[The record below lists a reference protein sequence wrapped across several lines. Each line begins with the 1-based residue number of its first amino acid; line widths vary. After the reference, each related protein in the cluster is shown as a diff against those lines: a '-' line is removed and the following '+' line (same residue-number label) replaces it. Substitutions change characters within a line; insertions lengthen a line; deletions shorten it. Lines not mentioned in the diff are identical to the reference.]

1 MPIVRVAMLK
11 GKSPEY
17 IGTMLDSISTA
28 LVDAYEMPNEDRFQ
42 IAIHSIHPAQAD
54 HTHE

>member
-1 MPIVRVAMLK
+1 
-11 GKSPEY
+11 
-17 IGTMLDSISTA
+17 MLDSIDTA

-54 HTHE
+54 HTHG